1 MNKKDWKYI
10 GHAMWVYAE
19 NNEWRNQRIAR
30 LLKQLIHEIN
40 NNKEMIEDDMGK
52 YEQTTG
58 SDRPSNTNTTGNK
71 DY

>member
-19 NNEWRNQRIAR
+19 NNDWRNQRVAR
-30 LLKQLIHEIN
+30 LLKQLIKEVN
-40 NNKEMIEDDMGK
+40 ENKEMIEDDMGE
-52 YEQTTG
+52 YEQTNG
-58 SDRPSNTNTTGNK
+58 SNRPVDNDSTGNK

>member
-19 NNEWRNQRIAR
+19 NNEWRNQRVAA
-30 LLKQLIHEIN
+30 LLRQLIKEVN

-52 YEQTTG
+52 YEQNAR
-58 SDRPSNTNTTGNK
+58 SNRPNNANTTGIKNI
-71 DY
+71 